1 MSSVCS
7 LVLTM
12 ALAGTAAAADL
23 RVCADPD
30 NLPYSNRQQQG
41 FENKLSDLVGRD
53 LGRPVRTLWIPQR
66 GPFFKALQQGACDVV
81 MGVPS
86 GFPSALTT
94 EPYYR
99 SSYVFASR
107 KQRHL
112 NLRSFDD
119 PRLKNL
125 RIGLQV
131 VAENDGDV
139 PPAQALARRGLMR
152 NISWYRLTP
161 DYFAASRTPRLLQ
174 GVERGDVDVAIVWG
188 PMAGFF
194 AKTTGAGLEL
204 TPVSPQAEGL
214 IPFAFD
220 ISMAVRPGN
229 TRLQAELNSMLHR
242 RRTEIRRLL
251 DQYGVPQVNGSAAR
265 QTAAN
270 R

>member
-139 PPAQALARRGLMR
+139 PPAQSLARRGLMR

-161 DYFAASRTPRLLQ
+161 DYFASGRGAPTPAPAGRRHRSRPQPGVRFEDSSTAGRRKIEGSGAAASGWQTHSWSGNRVPWSMHSENRK
-174 GVERGDVDVAIVWG
+174 ER
-188 PMAGFF
+188 P
-194 AKTTGAGLEL
+194 
-204 TPVSPQAEGL
+204 SP
-214 IPFAFD
+214 
-220 ISMAVRPGN
+220 
-229 TRLQAELNSMLHR
+229 
-242 RRTEIRRLL
+242 RRTR
-251 DQYGVPQVNGSAAR
+251 PAA
-265 QTAAN
+265 AL
-270 R
+270 